1 MVYNCMIKCQVCGAV
16 TRVRLQVGFQQ
27 KHPIVVVCGRCG
39 TSLNGR
45 VAISQTHTGLS
56 FKFENADVI
65 PGIDKSDY
73 VVECSGEFTVR
84 KFRRDGEGKVDLS
97 PFMRNM
103 SRMGSKRYDE
113 YCQTISKLNNFSE
126 QWAKYKRII
135 DLFDK
140 NDRTYLL
147 NEIWKILPKE
157 HFPCRNEFE
166 IARAVHMIEVIYF
179 LEPLRPEIITD
190 LELSTSVTKL
200 DIQQMNLFIDFLNS
214 HEGYS
219 LKELRSSVY
228 KIYDEFVS
236 AYQYLVPA
244 ISLQYCDKSTIDFE
258 REGTTTSSFNS
269 VKQFSLDAYETLGN
283 LLIIPIG
290 LNNILL
296 RNDYSKC
303 SEKDCQSITLDD
315 FIKKTKAVRFHYCDK
330 GEKFTGALDVII
342 NQKLRNAIGHND
354 VSYDCLTQEIT
365 YVPDP
370 KNRLKKEKTYLLEF
384 ENEAVHLFQ
393 AITVISEYLY
403 RVCEIEMI
411 KNGYVPLPLDQG
423 LAQFKKVGRNAPCPC
438 GSGLKYKRCHGKG

>member
-1 MVYNCMIKCQVCGAV
+1 
-16 TRVRLQVGFQQ
+16 
-27 KHPIVVVCGRCG
+27 
-39 TSLNGR
+39 
-45 VAISQTHTGLS
+45 
-56 FKFENADVI
+56 
-65 PGIDKSDY
+65 
-73 VVECSGEFTVR
+73 
-84 KFRRDGEGKVDLS
+84 
-97 PFMRNM
+97 
-103 SRMGSKRYDE
+103 MGSKRYDE
-113 YCQTISKLNNFSE
+113 YCRTISKLNNFSE
-126 QWAKYKRII
+126 QWTKYKRII

-147 NEIWKILPKE
+147 NEIWNVLPKE
-157 HFPCRNEFE
+157 QFPCRNEFE
-166 IARAVHMIEVIYF
+166 IARAIHMIEVIYF
-179 LEPLRPEIITD
+179 IEPLRPEIITD

-236 AYQYLVPA
+236 AYPYLVPA
-244 ISLQYCDKSTIDFE
+244 ISLQYCDESSIDFE
-258 REGTTTSSFNS
+258 CEGTTTSSFDS

-290 LNNILL
+290 LNNIFL
-296 RNDYSKC
+296 RKDYSKC
-303 SEKDCQSITLDD
+303 AEKDCQSITLDD

-330 GEKFTGALDVII
+330 CEKYTGVLNVTV

-354 VSYDCLTQEIT
+354 AFYDCLTQEIT

-403 RVCEIEMI
+403 RICEIEMM
-411 KNGYVPLPLDQG
+411 KNGHVPLPLDQG

-438 GSGLKYKRCHGKG
+438 GSGLKYKKCHGR

>member
-84 KFRRDGEGKVDLS
+84 KFRRDDEGKVDLS

-113 YCQTISKLNNFSE
+113 YCRTISKLNNFSE
-126 QWAKYKRII
+126 QWTKYKRII

-147 NEIWKILPKE
+147 NEIWNVLPKE
-157 HFPCRNEFE
+157 QFPCRNEFE
-166 IARAVHMIEVIYF
+166 IARAIHVIEVIYF
-179 LEPLRPEIITD
+179 IEPLCPEIITD

-236 AYQYLVPA
+236 AYPYLVPA

-258 REGTTTSSFNS
+258 HEGTTTSSFNS

-296 RNDYSKC
+296 RNDCSKC

-330 GEKFTGALDVII
+330 GEKYTGALDVII

-403 RVCEIEMI
+403 RICEIEMI
-411 KNGYVPLPLDQG
+411 KNSHVPLPLDQG

-438 GSGLKYKRCHGKG
+438 GSGLKYKKCHGR